1 MADTERSKN
10 REVFTLR
17 SFTECYP
24 PPRTFKVLGGRGL
37 YSNTHTTALRI
48 GDSLYLHTLAVEWIR
63 LSFNDTDTSV
73 RREVKVPPD
82 SQIKFNIIHKSQEA
96 FERIYTTVGDL
107 LQVWPTRFQAN
118 YGREDPYL
126 PQIFKKGE
134 RFRFIRR
141 GQNPNDRKLY
151 LECEDESGHV
161 LTLPSTCRGD
171 FTVLDDPSS
180 FTLQEIVSLGE
191 TERRLKLSE
200 DNIKLIAVNEDENS
214 FYTNIGNN
222 GDILTKLT
230 GLPLSYKGLIT
241 MHTPNFYV
249 IVSPQDNHDVKW
261 KISLEEEVEV
271 MDQLDD
277 YLPSNRDMS
286 LNDFV
291 DAFELDLPVIAR
303 VSSYNP
309 KIPHFKNHISPGTE
323 IIVHRVDKNVDRILA
338 STKCDL
344 FSLGSDV
351 KGQFRK
357 CSRRFISIQ
366 EVLDTREKIKLKVCE
381 EVACDV
387 PEPFCL
393 KCGNILKCT
402 NFTLQNIKIRYG
414 KKVYGECLAVQW
426 EIFDENGERAILKL
440 PADLEVMLQE
450 TDDDDGF
457 DVASVL
463 QHRVEL
469 PMNVIS
475 LSTDSFM
482 PYDQGI
488 RFEHY
493 VSDPLVLIST
503 IPRHSDTKMS
513 CLDAKINICLMV
525 PLRHEITLHLRER
538 LHFPPSYFILPRR
551 VKWLSTGPE
560 KINRDTY
567 TNLLQF
573 NDQAYEDYQCQ
584 AEHVNDAPEATN
596 LMDR

>member
-1 MADTERSKN
+1 
-10 REVFTLR
+10 
-17 SFTECYP
+17 
-24 PPRTFKVLGGRGL
+24 
-37 YSNTHTTALRI
+37 
-48 GDSLYLHTLAVEWIR
+48 
-63 LSFNDTDTSV
+63 V

-96 FERIYTTVGDL
+96 FERIYTTVSDL

-141 GQNPNDRKLY
+141 GQNPNDRKLN

-161 LTLPSTCRGD
+161 LMLPSTCRGD

-200 DNIKLIAVNEDENS
+200 DNIKLIAVNEDESS
-214 FYTNIGNN
+214 FYTNIGNH

-309 KIPHFKNHISPGTE
+309 KIPHFKNHISPGTDV
-323 IIVHRVDKNVDRILA
+323 IVHRVDKNVDRILA

-469 PMNVIS
+469 PMNVTS

-525 PLRHEITLHLRER
+525 PLRHEIILHLRER

-560 KINRDTY
+560 KINRETY